1 MNEEE
6 RATEL
11 LLVLV
16 RDEQRCMQLLEAL
29 NKAARQVDSYEYGL
43 PLYDESHRARF
54 RELLYRWVSGSL

>member
-1 MNEEE
+1 MKDEE
-6 RATEL
+6 RDAEL

-16 RDEQRCMQLLEAL
+16 KDEQRCMQLLEAL

-43 PLYDESHRARF
+43 PLYNDSHRALF